1 MTDAFGGLDE
11 FAAMATDELL
21 ARAEDVRR
29 QLDSLRYELDDIE
42 AELDR
47 REAGDATETD
57 RTAA

>member
-1 MTDAFGGLDE
+1 MTDAQSGLGE
-11 FAAMATDELL
+11 LAAMTTDGLL
-21 ARAEDVRR
+21 ARAEDVRQ

-47 REAGDATETD
+47 RDEADTAQPD

>member
-1 MTDAFGGLDE
+1 MTDAQSGLGE
-11 FAAMATDELL
+11 LAAMTIDELL
-21 ARAEDVRR
+21 ARAEDVRQ

-47 REAGDATETD
+47 RDDAETSQSD